1 MFKKEKPG
9 EAGHIHPFVLAL
21 SIMSAEGIPTR
32 WLDLDG
38 VQERP
43 QSLSKGCGKD
53 FGRKVS
59 DVGRD
64 FSSCQEL
71 RHFVTK
77 GVAVMFKEVI
87 RLSSEHGFSQ

>member
-9 EAGHIHPFVLAL
+9 EAGHIHPLVLAL

-43 QSLSKGCGKD
+43 QSLSKGSEVAMKLKKK
-53 FGRKVS
+53 RKRDIYRSQS
-59 DVGRD
+59 DHATYI
-64 FSSCQEL
+64 Q
-71 RHFVTK
+71 
-77 GVAVMFKEVI
+77 
-87 RLSSEHGFSQ
+87 GFLMHP